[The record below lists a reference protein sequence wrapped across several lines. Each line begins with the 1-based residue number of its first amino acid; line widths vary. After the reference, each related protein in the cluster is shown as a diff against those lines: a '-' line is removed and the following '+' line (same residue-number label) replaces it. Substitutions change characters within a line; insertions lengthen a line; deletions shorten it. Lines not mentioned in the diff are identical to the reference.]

1 MQHEPIGSR
10 VWVNTGCGEIAPGT
24 VVGDHINTPGVRQIT
39 LDTGA
44 VVHAVSAVQQSEG
57 FLDLSV
63 EMRQRVS
70 NELHLGL
77 KRDWNKLH
85 HLKLALQETKHVRN
99 LLRENNL
106 DSSEAAQE
114 VFKLL
119 YVQQKR
125 VDDAKAR
132 MEFEYAGDKMDVIV
146 NTIPEL
152 SVNAA
157 PVVQQSKGFTDLAE
171 ETKQEVFQRYDA
183 RRELLETQFQA
194 LCDDVYILEL
204 MKKLAQV
211 DPDDYVMSE
220 SHCEKVFNTAR
231 QMARTFLHGIPRR
244 LSKQDYI
251 QELDYWIHEKTMQR
265 DAFERELHEFAP
277 WKVDLLRN
285 VPVPSVCAPL
295 VQQSEGFPDLDV
307 DMREEIFKQ
316 YEALKEPLAEKVKS
330 LNSDLMD
337 LLGEKI
343 LLKRLHEKELWN
355 AQIQRRVPD
364 TSKKLEI
371 WDLDCLIKRKTAARD
386 AAKKELDTIVPW
398 KLDVLKKVPPPSVC
412 APLVQQSEGF
422 PDLDPDIREEVF
434 KVYESWKE
442 PLEDELYDIEF
453 NLKFLRTRKKF
464 FMSAPPHKTT
474 WGPEVFKRSHEML
487 LPMRGPPRSM
497 HIDDLIAEMNYQIN
511 EQTVKR
517 DAVMKKLEDIAPW
530 KIDLLKKAP
539 QRAVVK
545 QSQAF
550 TDLDDDSKEEV
561 FKRLEA
567 GREPLEEKFKHLKDD
582 VQFLTDWLAETDEE
596 TKNGTLHQSVKYDR
610 FIKPALEEIIR
621 ESNIGGAFDFRDA
634 IKDKIKH
641 KLDQK
646 TAELKAIKRELNKN
660 APWKSDLLKRKK

>member
-1 MQHEPIGSR
+1 MSR
-10 VWVNTGCGEIAPGT
+10 CKIC
-24 VVGDHINTPGVRQIT
+24 
-39 LDTGA
+39 
-44 VVHAVSAVQQSEG
+44 
-57 FLDLSV
+57 
-63 EMRQRVS
+63 
-70 NELHLGL
+70 
-77 KRDWNKLH
+77 
-85 HLKLALQETKHVRN
+85 
-99 LLRENNL
+99 
-106 DSSEAAQE
+106 
-114 VFKLL
+114 
-119 YVQQKR
+119 
-125 VDDAKAR
+125 
-132 MEFEYAGDKMDVIV
+132 
-146 NTIPEL
+146 
-152 SVNAA
+152 
-157 PVVQQSKGFTDLAE
+157 
-171 ETKQEVFQRYDA
+171 
-183 RRELLETQFQA
+183 RRERWQ
-194 LCDDVYILEL
+194 
-204 MKKLAQV
+204 
-211 DPDDYVMSE
+211 
-220 SHCEKVFNTAR
+220 
-231 QMARTFLHGIPRR
+231 
-244 LSKQDYI
+244 
-251 QELDYWIHEKTMQR
+251 
-265 DAFERELHEFAP
+265 
-277 WKVDLLRN
+277 
-285 VPVPSVCAPL
+285 
-295 VQQSEGFPDLDV
+295 
-307 DMREEIFKQ
+307 
-316 YEALKEPLAEKVKS
+316 
-330 LNSDLMD
+330 
-337 LLGEKI
+337 
-343 LLKRLHEKELWN
+343 HEKELWN

-386 AAKKELDTIVPW
+386 AAKKELDNIVPW
-398 KLDVLKKVPPPSVC
+398 KLDVLKKAPPPSVC

-422 PDLDPDIREEVF
+422 PDLDSDIREEVF

-442 PLEDELYDIEF
+442 PLEDELYEIEF
-453 NLKFLRTRKKF
+453 NLTFLRTRKKF

-497 HIDDLIAEMNYQIN
+497 HIDDLIEEMDYQIN

-517 DAVMKKLEDIAPW
+517 DAVIKELEDCAPW

-561 FKRLEA
+561 FKRLQA

-660 APWKSDLLKRKK
+660 APWKSDLLRRQK

>member
-44 VVHAVSAVQQSEG
+44 VVHAVSA
-57 FLDLSV
+57 
-63 EMRQRVS
+63 
-70 NELHLGL
+70 
-77 KRDWNKLH
+77 
-85 HLKLALQETKHVRN
+85 LAQG
-99 LLRENNL
+99 
-106 DSSEAAQE
+106 AA
-114 VFKLL
+114 
-119 YVQQKR
+119 
-125 VDDAKAR
+125 
-132 MEFEYAGDKMDVIV
+132 
-146 NTIPEL
+146 
-152 SVNAA
+152 
-157 PVVQQSKGFTDLAE
+157 VQQSKGFTDLAE

-183 RRELLETQFQA
+183 RRELLENQLRA

-244 LSKQDYI
+244 LGKQDYI

-265 DAFERELHEFAP
+265 DAFERELHEFAH

-307 DMREEIFKQ
+307 DMRGEIFKQ
-316 YEALKEPLAEKVKS
+316 YEGLKEPLAEKVES
-330 LNSDLMD
+330 LNNDLMD

-343 LLKRLHEKELWN
+343 ILKRLHEKELLN

-364 TSKKLEI
+364 TSKELEI
-371 WDLDCLIKRKTAARD
+371 WDLDCVIKRKTAARD

-398 KLDVLKKVPPPSVC
+398 KLDVLKKVPLPSVC
-412 APLVQQSEGF
+412 ASLVQQSEGF
-422 PDLDPDIREEVF
+422 PDLDHDIREEVF

-442 PLEDELYDIEF
+442 PLEDELYEIEF
-453 NLKFLRTRKKF
+453 NLTFLRTRKKI

-497 HIDDLIAEMNYQIN
+497 HIDDLIEEIDYQIK

-517 DAVMKKLEDIAPW
+517 DAVMKRLEDIAPW

-539 QRAVVK
+539 QCAVSGASVVK

-550 TDLDDDSKEEV
+550 TDLDQDSRGEV
-561 FKRLEA
+561 FQRFEAERKQLELEYKRLEQDV
-567 GREPLEEKFKHLKDD
+567 KILKD
-582 VQFLTDWLAETDEE
+582 LRELA
-596 TKNGTLHQSVKYDR
+596 TKRPEDR
-610 FIKPALEEIIR
+610 EL
-621 ESNIGGAFDFRDA
+621 GAFISRTTRRMSVPLRGAPRLMGKPEYLQELDDH
-634 IKDKIKH
+634 IDQKKIEQDTLKE
-641 KLDQK
+641 KLDDV
-646 TAELKAIKRELNKN
+646 
-660 APWKSDLLKRKK
+660 APWKLDSLKRQKYAELFSDCASRYY